1 MAEDGKGGRRRL
13 LDPVNRISELV
24 FGLIIALTF
33 TTSLSAATSGREE
46 VRTMLLAALSCNLAW
61 GIVDAVMYLV
71 TIQAERSRGARTLRE
86 IRSAP
91 EPEAA
96 RLVAAALPEPV
107 AAVMRPQDLEA
118 LRSRLG
124 EITLPDARLHLTT
137 SDALGAA
144 AVCLL
149 AFLSTFPVALPFLLM
164 RQTLPALRVSNGVA
178 IVMLFILG
186 RSLARYAGSTPW
198 RTGLALV
205 VLGVVLVGIAMALG
219 G

>member
-1 MAEDGKGGRRRL
+1 MAEENKSGRRRL
-13 LDPVNRISELV
+13 LDPMNRISELV

-33 TTSLSAATSGREE
+33 TTSLSAAMSGREE

-71 TIQAERSRGARTLRE
+71 TIQAERARGARTLRE
-86 IRSAP
+86 IGSATDS
-91 EPEAA
+91 EAT
-96 RLVAAALPEPV
+96 RLVAAALPEHV
-107 AAVMRPQDLEA
+107 AAVMRPQDLET

-124 EITLPDARLHLTT
+124 EIRLPDARLHLTT

-149 AFLSTFPVALPFLLM
+149 AFLSTFPVALPFLFM
-164 RQTLPALRVSNGVA
+164 RETVPALRVSNAVA
-178 IVMLFILG
+178 IVMLFLLG
-186 RSLARYAGSTPW
+186 RSLARYAGTPPW

-205 VLGVVLVGIAMALG
+205 GLGVVLVGIAMALG